1 MGITDVGYPF
11 SLYKWEAMALMDGLQ
26 LRELDKRR
34 AQLNQAA
41 YVSSLTNAK
50 KPQHELNKIR
60 RQLDKMEQEI
70 LTHSSNPKR
79 RKPNVEMIAKI
90 NRLFGSKSQ
99 GG

>member
-34 AQLNQAA
+34 AQLNQSVYTAG
-41 YVSSLTNAK
+41 LTNAQ
-50 KPQHELNKIR
+50 KPQRALNR
-60 RQLDKMEQEI
+60 MQRQLDKTEKEI
-70 LTHSSNPKR
+70 VDHSGDSKR
-79 RKPNVEMIAKI
+79 NKPNAEMIAKI